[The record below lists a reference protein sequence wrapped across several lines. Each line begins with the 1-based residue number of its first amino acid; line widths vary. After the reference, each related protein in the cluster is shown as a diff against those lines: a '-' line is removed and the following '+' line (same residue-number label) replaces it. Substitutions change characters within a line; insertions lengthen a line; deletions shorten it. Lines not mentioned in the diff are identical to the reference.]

1 MTDIAYIGP
10 GIMGRPMALNLI
22 AGGHNVFVYA
32 RRPEAAE
39 PLVKAGAT
47 ACDSPAE
54 AARHAEIIFSC
65 VSDTPDVEEVLL
77 GQDGVIHGAKP
88 GSVVV
93 DMSTISPSATRTF
106 ATQLATRDIHML
118 DAPVSGGEQGAIAG
132 TLSIMVGGDAA
143 DLARVRPLLDLLGK
157 NIVHVGDHGA
167 GQTAKACN
175 QIVVAQTIVGVAE
188 ALQLAKNAGVD
199 PARVREALLGGFA
212 YSRIL
217 DVHGQRMLEENFKP
231 GFKAK
236 LHAKDLR
243 IALEEGR
250 AQGLSMESSAAAAG
264 YIFRVA
270 EELDGELDHS
280 AVIKLMQDVGD

>member
-250 AQGLSMESSAAAAG
+250 AQGLSMESSAAAAD